1 MQEDVIAVSGREEKR
16 ALALNRVLAGE
27 WTTGEAATA
36 VGLSV
41 RQVRRLKAAYE
52 QEGIRALV
60 HGNRGRTSARAL
72 PAETRERVLELARG
86 RYAGCNDQ
94 HFTELLADREA
105 LRLSR
110 ESVRRILR
118 AAGGRSPRRPRA
130 PKHRSRRERMPA
142 EGMLLQIDGSRHAWL
157 EDRGPSLT
165 LIGGIDDAT

>member
-27 WTTGEAATA
+27 GTMGEAATA

-52 QEGIRALV
+52 QREFGHWSMAT
-60 HGNRGRTSARAL
+60 GGATPPRAL
-72 PAETRERVLELARG
+72 PAEAREGVVELARG

-118 AAGGRSPRRPRA
+118 AAGVRRPR
-130 PKHRSRRERMPA
+130 PRRA
-142 EGMLLQIDGSRHAWL
+142 
-157 EDRGPSLT
+157 
-165 LIGGIDDAT
+165 